1 MKANT
6 CDNICLN
13 APSNNYLLTKL
24 SGIFPSFGIS
34 WIWLDKTNNN
44 VISKSSPSSKIFKKT
59 DDPTTIVSKYISHT
73 NKNTWHSY
81 YDIKRSTFS
90 TIYNTEISPKKLS
103 YIILFKDTSF
113 SFKSNE
119 YSIIEFAAAAL
130 GHSYYQH
137 HIQSQLNDIQR
148 HMRYMM
154 TWSES
159 LEWIKGLHNDDQTF
173 YKELLTR
180 AQTLT
185 DANGG
190 AFYFVTQD
198 PYSPWLLN
206 RVDQNSINRIE
217 KYLNEKKTPLS
228 KLSSPLLFDAKEK
241 PSPHPHHH
249 LLILPISCFKKS
261 NNTILILSKP
271 ESREVF
277 SKTDQVYLDLL
288 VSQVYAGL
296 EKNALLRELED
307 TNCSLRKEKK
317 EQHILIQKLQETQD
331 KLLQTEKFAAIGQL
345 AAGVSHEINNPIG
358 FISSNL
364 NTLEEYCQALL
375 LVIYDMTNH
384 VTQTNNKDLIAD
396 FKQISIN
403 NDFDFI
409 AEDLQKLVEESKEGI
424 TRVTNIIQILE
435 DLSKTDS
442 VTLELVDIHELLNK
456 ILDSTHI
463 EIEKNVIIIK
473 KYQKI
478 PKIEAVEN
486 QLYQV
491 LLNIIMNAIQAI
503 DSNGSITI
511 STSLPP
517 KKECISISVSDTGC
531 GIPPRF
537 LTSLFDPFF
546 TSKPVGKGVG
556 LGLSLSYSIIKR
568 HHGEI
573 LVSSKEG
580 KGSTFT
586 LELPFK
592 QPEVIIEHE
601 QT

>member
-1 MKANT
+1 MKAST
-6 CDNICLN
+6 CNSIGLSVH
-13 APSNNYLLTKL
+13 SNNELLTKL
-24 SGIFPSFGIS
+24 SDIFPNFGIS
-34 WIWLDKTNNN
+34 WIWLDKISENI
-44 VISKSSPSSKIFKKT
+44 ISKSSSLNKVIKKT
-59 DDPTTIVSKYISHT
+59 DDPTPIVSEYISHT
-73 NKNTWHSY
+73 HENTWHSY
-81 YDIKRSTFS
+81 YNIKHSIFS

-103 YIILFKDTSF
+103 YIILFKDNSF
-113 SFKSNE
+113 FLKPNE
-119 YSIIEFAAAAL
+119 CSIIEFAAEAL
-130 GHSYYQH
+130 GHSYHQH
-137 HIQSQLNDIQR
+137 YTQSQLNDIQR

-159 LEWIKGLHNDDQTF
+159 LEWIKGLHSDDQTF

-180 AQTLT
+180 AQILT
-185 DANGG
+185 DANTG
-190 AFYFVTQD
+190 AFYFAIQD
-198 PYSPWLLN
+198 SSSPWLPN
-206 RVDQNSINRIE
+206 RMDQSNINRIE
-217 KYLNEKKTPLS
+217 KYLNEINLPLT
-228 KLSSPLLFDAKEK
+228 KLSTPLLFDAKKK
-241 PSPHPHHH
+241 PSPLPHHH
-249 LLILPISCFKKS
+249 LLISPITCFKKP

-271 ESREVF
+271 ETREAF
-277 SKTDQVYLDLL
+277 SKTDQIYLDLL
-288 VSQVYAGL
+288 VTQTYSVL

-307 TNCSLRKEKK
+307 KNCSLSKEKK

-409 AEDLQKLVEESKEGI
+409 AEDLQKLVEESKEGVV
-424 TRVTNIIQILE
+424 RVTNIIQILE

-442 VTLELVDIHELLNK
+442 VALELVDIHELLNK
-456 ILDSTHI
+456 ILDATYI
-463 EIEKNVIIIK
+463 EIDLKIIK

-503 DSNGSITI
+503 DSSGSITI
-511 STSLPP
+511 STSLSS
-517 KKECISISVSDTGC
+517 KKEYISISVSDTGC
-531 GIPPRF
+531 GIPPQF
-537 LTSLFDPFF
+537 LTNLFDPFF
-546 TSKPVGKGVG
+546 TSKPVGKGIG
-556 LGLSLSYSIIKR
+556 LGLSLSYSVIKR

-573 LVSSKEG
+573 FVSSKEG

-592 QPEVIIEHE
+592 QPEVIIKHE
-601 QT
+601 NT